1 MSKEELLPKLRFEDF
16 STVWEKRT
24 LGELGNV
31 AMNKRIFKNQTSE
44 KGDIP
49 FYKIGT
55 FGKEPDAYISREL
68 FDEYKSK
75 YSYPKIGDILIS
87 ASGSIGRT
95 VEYKGRDEYFQDSN
109 IVWLNHNGKIDNHF
123 LKQFYKIVTWHGL
136 EGSTIKRL
144 YNSNILNTE
153 IILPILEEQNK
164 IGSFFRKIDEMIQLQ
179 QSKVNKVKDLKSAYL
194 SEMFPKEG
202 EKYPKKRFEGFTDPW
217 KETRLSDFVSKAV
230 DNRGKTPPL
239 SDKGTHPLIEV
250 ASIGD
255 YYPNYSKVE
264 KYLDG
269 IAFDNNLRGY
279 IKQNDI
285 LFSTV
290 GRIGLVSLMDHNK
303 DAAIAQN
310 IVAFRATENNI
321 PEYIYALLSAQTN
334 KEKSERIVMGA
345 VQPSIKV
352 SQLENVKYLITD
364 NIKEQ
369 QLIGSFFAK
378 LENIIIY
385 NQNHLIKLKEL
396 KKAYL
401 NDMFV

>member
-1 MSKEELLPKLRFEDF
+1 MSKDKLVPKLRFEEF
-16 STVWEKRT
+16 SAVWEKRT

-44 KGDIP
+44 KGEIP

-95 VEYKGRDEYFQDSN
+95 VEYKGGDEYFQDSN

-153 IILPILEEQNK
+153 IILPILEEQEK
-164 IGSFFRKIDEMIQLQ
+164 IGNFFKKLDQMIQLQ
-179 QSKVNKVKDLKSAYL
+179 QSKVNKVKDIKSAYL

-202 EKYPKKRFEGFTDPW
+202 EKYPKRRFEGFTEPW
-217 KETRLSDFVSKAV
+217 KTIKMREVFSTVLSGNRLPKTSLKGGNIPYILATTENNGVYARIDKETRDYHGNKMKIFNTPSISFSIDNPEAIFLQEENYFTSNIMRVLINNDLEKEEYIFFVETLRKATGGFNWGV
-230 DNRGKTPPL
+230 KFSGPVVLDLDINVPFNKMEDKIDNQ
-239 SDKGTHPLIEV
+239 E
-250 ASIGD
+250 
-255 YYPNYSKVE
+255 
-264 KYLDG
+264 
-269 IAFDNNLRGY
+269 
-279 IKQNDI
+279 IKK
-285 LFSTV
+285 
-290 GRIGLVSLMDHNK
+290 IGLFINELDEAEK
-303 DAAIAQN
+303 
-310 IVAFRATENNI
+310 
-321 PEYIYALLSAQTN
+321 L
-334 KEKSERIVMGA
+334 EKS
-345 VQPSIKV
+345 
-352 SQLENVKYLITD
+352 
-364 NIKEQ
+364 
-369 QLIGSFFAK
+369 K
-378 LENIIIY
+378 LEK
-385 NQNHLIKLKEL
+385 LEKLKQG
-396 KKAYL
+396 YL

>member
-16 STVWEKRT
+16 SIVWEKRT

-95 VEYKGRDEYFQDSN
+95 VEYKGGDEYFQDSN
-109 IVWLNHNGKIDNHF
+109 IVWLNHHGKIDNHF
-123 LKQFYKIVTWHGL
+123 LKQFYNIVTWHGL

-164 IGSFFRKIDEMIQLQ
+164 IGSFFRKIDKMIQLQ
-179 QSKVNKVKDLKSAYL
+179 QSIVNKVKDIKFAYL

-217 KETRLSDFVSKAV
+217 NQYDLGEIAQIKTGNTNVQDAIPDGKYTFFDRSTDIKRIDKFYYDEETIIYPGEGSEFYPRYFSGKYALHQRAYAVTSDIINLEYLANMMMLRNNHFVNNAV
-230 DNRGKTPPL
+230 G
-239 SDKGTHPLIEV
+239 
-250 ASIGD
+250 
-255 YYPNYSKVE
+255 
-264 KYLDG
+264 
-269 IAFDNNLRGY
+269 
-279 IKQNDI
+279 
-285 LFSTV
+285 STV
-290 GRIGLVSLMDHNK
+290 KSLRM
-303 DAAIAQN
+303 
-310 IVAFRATENNI
+310 ENFMKCKVFV
-321 PEYIYALLSAQTN
+321 PSLEEQ
-334 KEKSERIVMGA
+334 EKI
-345 VQPSIKV
+345 
-352 SQLENVKYLITD
+352 
-364 NIKEQ
+364 
-369 QLIGSFFAK
+369 AK
-378 LENIIIY
+378 LFKNIN
-385 NQNHLIKLKEL
+385 NQITIEEEKLIKLEKL
-396 KKAYL
+396 KQAYL